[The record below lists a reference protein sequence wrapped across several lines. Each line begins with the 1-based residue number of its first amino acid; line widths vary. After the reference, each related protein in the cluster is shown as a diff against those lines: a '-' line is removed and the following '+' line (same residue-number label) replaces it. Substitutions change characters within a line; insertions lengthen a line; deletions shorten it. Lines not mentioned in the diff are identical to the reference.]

1 MWTPTKLLRPILW
14 QVILVDSMLDKVEVV
29 PNPASRS
36 DDRDA
41 EAAAVRVLTRFPH
54 DAVLHTRTSSVQQI
68 SCVDAFCTRGSFV
81 TASFSRGWLHFCLS
95 DCVRSEWS
103 RSDVKLTV
111 TWSAD
116 LPRVMKLIL
125 KKNLCI
131 FMSISTFSFMLMFF
145 GFFPSSS

>member
-54 DAVLHTRTSSVQQI
+54 DAVLHTRTSSVQTNF
-68 SCVDAFCTRGSFV
+68 VRGRVLHQRLFRDGFV
-81 TASFSRGWLHFCLS
+81 LARGFALLS
-95 DCVRSEWS
+95 Q
-103 RSDVKLTV
+103 
-111 TWSAD
+111 
-116 LPRVMKLIL
+116 
-125 KKNLCI
+125 
-131 FMSISTFSFMLMFF
+131 
-145 GFFPSSS
+145 